1 MLALVVLVIALF
13 SLFSALGS
21 SLGDGADGGDDT
33 PTVVADDPPC
43 AGCLTLSDSFELR
56 MPDGAPALGLEFDEQ
71 LGYAK
76 PSTAGSY
83 ADGSTEAYEGGGGTP
98 VGCSFAIDYSPVSPT
113 NPGDENR
120 ADRVGD
126 LGSYFNDTDSLSLVA
141 RVFASEQDAAAYPTS
156 VRDGIAACPHYEFSF
171 SEGAEYWS
179 TDVEPLD
186 FATSSP
192 EVTAVGWHERSGETD
207 LIVVD
212 LQYANLAVRTVYTR
226 AGDAAT
232 DDAFR
237 AFVVEL
243 SGALEALG
251 Q

>member
-1 MLALVVLVIALF
+1 MVALVVLAGALF
-13 SLFSALGS
+13 ALFSALGG
-21 SLGDGADGGDDT
+21 SLGNGADGGDET
-33 PTVVADDPPC
+33 PTVVDEPAC
-43 AGCLTLSDSFELR
+43 AGCLTLDDAFELR
-56 MPDGAPALGLEFDEQ
+56 MPDGAPTLGLEFDEQ
-71 LGYAK
+71 LGFAK

-98 VGCSFAIDYSPVSPT
+98 LGCSFAIDYSPVSPT
-113 NPGDENR
+113 SPGDDNR

-126 LGSYFNDTDSLSLVA
+126 LGSYYNDTDSLSLVA
-141 RVFASEQDAAAYPTS
+141 RVFESEQDAAAYPNS

-171 SEGAEYWS
+171 SEGADYWS
-179 TDVEPLD
+179 TDMESLD

-192 EVTAVGWHERSGETD
+192 AVTSVGWHERSGESD

-226 AGDAAT
+226 TGEAAT

-243 SGALEALG
+243 SGALEGLG